1 MFEAEKNLKGRRIA
15 SFRLPVA
22 DWEVAMRALLVF
34 WLLFSWI
41 LYRYY
46 HREIGPTFFVA
57 IPALFIA
64 NRQIGS
70 YEKGISLPRAAG
82 TVFLTREQILNMKLD
97 GDRLCVI
104 GPDASWKGPY
114 SGGVFPIRQE
124 DLPKF
129 QEVLAQFDTSILSK
143 R

>member
-22 DWEVAMRALLVF
+22 DWEIAMRILGILWLIVSCVLYHYRHQFGPSF
-34 WLLFSWI
+34 WV
-41 LYRYY
+41 
-46 HREIGPTFFVA
+46 T

-64 NRQIGS
+64 NRKIS
-70 YEKGISLPRAAG
+70 FYEKGISLPRAAG

-97 GDRLCVI
+97 GDRLSI
-104 GPDASWKGPY
+104 TGPDASWKGPY